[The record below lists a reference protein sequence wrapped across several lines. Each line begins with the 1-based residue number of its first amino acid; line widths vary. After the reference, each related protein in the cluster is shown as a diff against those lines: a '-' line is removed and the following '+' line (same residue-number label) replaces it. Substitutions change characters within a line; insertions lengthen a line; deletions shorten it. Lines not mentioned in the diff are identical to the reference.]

1 MKQVPARALLWLA
14 LILLIALSVYG
25 FYSQRLFSQHIWDPQ
40 GIRKLIWLL
49 VLYTAVF
56 AIVIAWKKARF
67 VHILV
72 VAGFVYAALSV
83 GIVPLLAAAYF
94 LFSSLLLG
102 KALVSALSGAQAKSA
117 STAGPGNSIIA
128 LLVGLSVCVWIAGFL
143 VRYPVN
149 YSWLYALLLAFP
161 VVWQPR
167 LALNCLR
174 EWYDA
179 ISSVEVKGRLALV
192 ALWAVAFLAL
202 AYWLIALKPEVSS
215 DGLAMHLAIPAAIAN
230 FHRFPFDPRETVWAV
245 MPMNGDWGFA
255 ISYLLGGEYAARLF
269 NLSLFGLAVALVC
282 RMIRP
287 WLSTASA
294 LLAVGLLA
302 STPLAQHLS
311 GSLFVENTWSVLLV
325 GALVAG
331 CRRDFLSAALLCG
344 TAVATKFG
352 AIAFV
357 LAMAPLFALSI
368 VRMAKSGEPKW
379 RRVVVLAIVLF
390 AITAAPPYIHAYF
403 ATGNPVFPFLN
414 SVFRSPFF
422 DSATSFSD
430 GRFLAPLNWR
440 TFFDLTFQSHRF
452 QEGMDGA
459 IGFHYFLLFPLAL
472 VLIRR
477 DSPKLAKAAAWVA
490 VVAVLLMFRTQS
502 NLRYAYPAL
511 LLSAFPIAALFSWT
525 KSAQPAFHKALCS
538 AAIVSLALNV
548 YFLPSAGW
556 HHRGFV
562 LNVLWNRGE
571 VDRYIEESAPVRKLV
586 EYVDRRNA
594 GTAVAFVSTDQIA
607 GLHGKAYVDNW
618 HNDAFVRR
626 IRSAQSAVECLG
638 IMNDLGIRYVI
649 APTDQSGIPVREAPL
664 QWLLR
669 EFTTPEF
676 QFGKYYAAR
685 VERTPAGRPVS
696 AARIAPG
703 AALPEAIPGLYDDTS
718 SHFSFYGPWTR
729 DTQFI
734 EPLFHTLIY
743 TDRPAAYFRFAF
755 VGTEVTYV
763 YTKASNRGIAR
774 LTIDGKEI
782 AEVDLYS
789 PATVWQARSTIRNLP
804 RGRHVLRV
812 EILDRKNPSASGRFV
827 DVDGLEVH

>member
-1 MKQVPARALLWLA
+1 MKQVPARALLWLT

-25 FYSQRLFSQHIWDPQ
+25 FYSQRLLSQHIWDPQ

-56 AIVIAWKKARF
+56 AIVVAWKKARF

-102 KALVSALSGAQAKSA
+102 KAVVSALSGAQAKSA
-117 STAGPGNSIIA
+117 SIAGPGNSIIA
-128 LLVGLSVCVWIAGFL
+128 LLAGLSVYVWIVGFL

-161 VVWQPR
+161 VVWQHR

-255 ISYLLGGEYAARLF
+255 ISYLLGGEYGARLF
-269 NLSLFGLAVALVC
+269 NLSLFALAVALVC

-294 LLAVGLLA
+294 LLVVGLLA

-331 CRRDFLSAALLCG
+331 CRRDILSATLLCG

-352 AIAFV
+352 AVAFV

-379 RRVVVLAIVLF
+379 RRVVVLATVLF
-390 AITAAPPYIHAYF
+390 AVTAAPPYIHAYF

-422 DSATSFSD
+422 DSTTSFSD

-459 IGFHYFLLFPLAL
+459 IGFHYFLFFPLAL
-472 VLIRR
+472 ILIRR
-477 DSPKLAKAAAWVA
+477 DSPKLAKAALWVA
-490 VVAVLLMFRTQS
+490 VVSFLLMFRTQS

-511 LLSAFPIAALFSWT
+511 ILCAFPIAA
-525 KSAQPAFHKALCS
+525 C
-538 AAIVSLALNV
+538 
-548 YFLPSAGW
+548 
-556 HHRGFV
+556 
-562 LNVLWNRGE
+562 
-571 VDRYIEESAPVRKLV
+571 
-586 EYVDRRNA
+586 
-594 GTAVAFVSTDQIA
+594 
-607 GLHGKAYVDNW
+607 
-618 HNDAFVRR
+618 
-626 IRSAQSAVECLG
+626 
-638 IMNDLGIRYVI
+638 
-649 APTDQSGIPVREAPL
+649 
-664 QWLLR
+664 
-669 EFTTPEF
+669 
-676 QFGKYYAAR
+676 AR
-685 VERTPAGRPVS
+685 A
-696 AARIAPG
+696 
-703 AALPEAIPGLYDDTS
+703 
-718 SHFSFYGPWTR
+718 
-729 DTQFI
+729 
-734 EPLFHTLIY
+734 
-743 TDRPAAYFRFAF
+743 
-755 VGTEVTYV
+755 
-763 YTKASNRGIAR
+763 
-774 LTIDGKEI
+774 
-782 AEVDLYS
+782 
-789 PATVWQARSTIRNLP
+789 
-804 RGRHVLRV
+804 
-812 EILDRKNPSASGRFV
+812 
-827 DVDGLEVH
+827 